1 MKILMTA
8 FEPFGNNQFNSTITA
23 LNNID
28 LENVTKLILP
38 VTYPGAFQY
47 LKSNLNIKP
56 DFIILLGMAASREII
71 TIEER
76 AVNNLSFKI
85 PDNNNLIINN
95 QKISLNNNEYLYS
108 KMNIDDLINH
118 LKNSHYNVEKSID
131 AGKYICNFLYYKVL
145 EEYDV
150 PSIFIHIPPYKEKE
164 DFDLLNNLLN
174 EVIMYLKKL

>member
-76 AVNNLSFKI
+76 AINNLSFKI
-85 PDNNNLIINN
+85 PDNNNLTINN

-108 KMNIDDLINH
+108 KINIDDLINH
-118 LKNSHYNVEKSID
+118 LKNSQ
-131 AGKYICNFLYYKVL
+131 
-145 EEYDV
+145 
-150 PSIFIHIPPYKEKE
+150 
-164 DFDLLNNLLN
+164 
-174 EVIMYLKKL
+174 

>member
-76 AVNNLSFKI
+76 AINNLSFKI

-118 LKNSHYNVEKSID
+118 LKKN
-131 AGKYICNFLYYKVL
+131 L
-145 EEYDV
+145 V
-150 PSIFIHIPPYKEKE
+150 PSIILLIAKLNLHYLEKYR
-164 DFDLLNNLLN
+164 FLLIKL
-174 EVIMYLKKL
+174 YLKNYLALY

>member
-1 MKILMTA
+1 
-8 FEPFGNNQFNSTITA
+8 
-23 LNNID
+23 
-28 LENVTKLILP
+28 
-38 VTYPGAFQY
+38 
-47 LKSNLNIKP
+47 
-56 DFIILLGMAASREII
+56 MAASREII

-76 AVNNLSFKI
+76 AINNLSFKI

-108 KMNIDDLINH
+108 KINIDDLINH
-118 LKNSHYNVEKSID
+118 LKNLHYNVEKSID

-150 PSIFIHIPPYKEKE
+150 PSIFIHIPPYKEKV